1 MQGARPTLHDNAG
14 GPWTINRRHIMAIG
28 EICNRD
34 VVVVEADASVT
45 EAASLMRQF
54 HVGDI
59 VVVRDNDGRNEPIGI
74 VTDRDLVLEVMAEEL
89 DPGSLSVSEIMGA
102 ELVKVQ
108 EDTGVFE
115 AIRFMREKGVRRM
128 PVVDRNGALAGI
140 VSLDDLLEVLS
151 EELAELSRLTRTEQ
165 KREADTRH

>member
-1 MQGARPTLHDNAG
+1 
-14 GPWTINRRHIMAIG
+14 MAIG
-28 EICNRD
+28 EICNRE
-34 VVVVEADASVT
+34 VVVVEADASVA

-54 HVGDI
+54 HVGDL
-59 VVVRDNDGRNEPIGI
+59 VVVRETDGRNEPIGI
-74 VTDRDLVLEVMAEEL
+74 VTDRDLVLEVLAEEL
-89 DPGSLSVSEIMGA
+89 DPGALSVSEIMGA
-102 ELVKVQ
+102 ELVKVK

-128 PVVDRNGALAGI
+128 PVVDDSGALAGI

-151 EELAELSRLTRTEQ
+151 EELVELSRLTRAEH

>member
-1 MQGARPTLHDNAG
+1 
-14 GPWTINRRHIMAIG
+14 MAIG

-34 VVVVEADASVT
+34 VVVVEADASVA
-45 EAASLMRQF
+45 EAANLMRQF
-54 HVGDI
+54 HVGDL
-59 VVVRDNDGRNEPIGI
+59 VVVRDNDGRNEPVGI
-74 VTDRDLVLEVMAEEL
+74 VTDRDLVVEVVAEEL
-89 DPGSLSVSEIMGA
+89 DPSGLSVGEIMA
-102 ELVKVQ
+102 PELVKVQ
-108 EDTGVFE
+108 EDTGIFE

-128 PVVDRNGALAGI
+128 PVVDGAGSLAGI

>member
-1 MQGARPTLHDNAG
+1 
-14 GPWTINRRHIMAIG
+14 MAIG
-28 EICNRD
+28 EICNRE
-34 VVVVEADASVT
+34 VVVIEADASVA

-89 DPGSLSVSEIMGA
+89 DPGSLSVSEIMGG
-102 ELVKVQ
+102 ELVKVK

-128 PVVDRNGALAGI
+128 PVVDGNGALAGI